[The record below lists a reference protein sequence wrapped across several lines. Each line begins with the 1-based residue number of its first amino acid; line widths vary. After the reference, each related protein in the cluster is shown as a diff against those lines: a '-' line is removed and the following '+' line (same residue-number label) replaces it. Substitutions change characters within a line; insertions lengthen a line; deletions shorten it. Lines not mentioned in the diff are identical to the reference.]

1 MNFINVEVRDS
12 TYHFQSKLDS
22 RLTIVFGDS
31 GVGKTTLV
39 DEIQESYTSDTVELT
54 CDKNTVVIDGVSLDT
69 MKQNITSMTNT
80 LFIFDDSIFSSMKQF
95 YSAFYQSSKDNWFL
109 IFARDGEQINNES
122 LNLNNLHYGVNS
134 YKIFMINGIEHWLED
149 YFVDCVEDNIFVER
163 DYTEVTVHTEDS
175 SSGKVFMTRLFDI
188 CNVREFNTVNDNGLK
203 TTGKDII
210 VNNINNI
217 INDSSSE
224 SLHLLLIDMSAFGPY
239 IFKLLGLLCVSN
251 VENKF
256 IFFYKYECFEYLL
269 LKSNL
274 VSADGLHELWDKEQ
288 FETFEKF
295 CESKL
300 DELSKDK
307 RYEQRHNR
315 PLKDCW
321 TEHCGEM
328 RMCKNCTDGK
338 DYQTNGQFSKLEWL
352 LYKTKFQFLLIVKQL
367 IADKFIWTD

>member
-134 YKIFMINGIEHWLED
+134 YKIFM
-149 YFVDCVEDNIFVER
+149 
-163 DYTEVTVHTEDS
+163 
-175 SSGKVFMTRLFDI
+175 
-188 CNVREFNTVNDNGLK
+188 
-203 TTGKDII
+203 
-210 VNNINNI
+210 
-217 INDSSSE
+217 
-224 SLHLLLIDMSAFGPY
+224 
-239 IFKLLGLLCVSN
+239 
-251 VENKF
+251 
-256 IFFYKYECFEYLL
+256 
-269 LKSNL
+269 
-274 VSADGLHELWDKEQ
+274 
-288 FETFEKF
+288 
-295 CESKL
+295 
-300 DELSKDK
+300 
-307 RYEQRHNR
+307 
-315 PLKDCW
+315 
-321 TEHCGEM
+321 
-328 RMCKNCTDGK
+328 
-338 DYQTNGQFSKLEWL
+338 TN
-352 LYKTKFQFLLIVKQL
+352 
-367 IADKFIWTD
+367 

>member
-1 MNFINVEVRDS
+1 
-12 TYHFQSKLDS
+12 
-22 RLTIVFGDS
+22 
-31 GVGKTTLV
+31 
-39 DEIQESYTSDTVELT
+39 
-54 CDKNTVVIDGVSLDT
+54 
-69 MKQNITSMTNT
+69 
-80 LFIFDDSIFSSMKQF
+80 
-95 YSAFYQSSKDNWFL
+95 
-109 IFARDGEQINNES
+109 
-122 LNLNNLHYGVNS
+122 
-134 YKIFMINGIEHWLED
+134 
-149 YFVDCVEDNIFVER
+149 
-163 DYTEVTVHTEDS
+163 
-175 SSGKVFMTRLFDI
+175 
-188 CNVREFNTVNDNGLK
+188 
-203 TTGKDII
+203 
-210 VNNINNI
+210 
-217 INDSSSE
+217 
-224 SLHLLLIDMSAFGPY
+224 MSAFGPY

-300 DELSKDK
+300 YELSKDK

-338 DYQTNGQFSKLEWL
+338 DYQTN
-352 LYKTKFQFLLIVKQL
+352 
-367 IADKFIWTD
+367 